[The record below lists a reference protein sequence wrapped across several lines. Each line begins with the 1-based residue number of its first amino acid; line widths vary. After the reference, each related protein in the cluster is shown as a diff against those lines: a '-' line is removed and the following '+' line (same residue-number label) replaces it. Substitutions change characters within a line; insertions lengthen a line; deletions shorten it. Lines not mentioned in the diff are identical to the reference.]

1 MTKCTA
7 LAIGIGTG
15 GAVFFA
21 AGLAT
26 DGLLRALAWWVTL
39 ACALSAFAYLT
50 NRPGVYGKRDG
61 RLVPWRAIATLPF
74 LFAYGVAA
82 TIRTYARNYPAWNE
96 VMPGLFV
103 GGRVAAADLPPG
115 TAQVI
120 DFTSEVPAPAD
131 IRSRSGYRGHPV
143 LDGGWPPDEMSFTA
157 LARELAE
164 ASGPR
169 YLHCISGRGRAPTAA
184 AAVLLARG
192 TAGDV
197 ATAVELVK
205 KGRPATSLTRT
216 DIAFLERIAPKLT
229 DA

>member
-26 DGLLRALAWWVTL
+26 DGLFRVLAWWVTL

-96 VMPGLFV
+96 VVPGLFV

-164 ASGPR
+164 TSVPL

-205 KGRPATSLTRT
+205 KGRPATSLTAT
-216 DIAFLERIAPKLT
+216 DIAFLERIASKLRDT
-229 DA
+229 